1 MGKRGKVPRGKRAES
16 DRNPPAMIVQL
27 RDEPASAPPPPDVD
41 PAVVEA
47 WNAYMAADVA
57 KVLDEVDLPLLR
69 RWAHAYDQWLTTSA
83 AVKAHGPYV
92 QGSMGQPVLSPE
104 VKYLKGLEA
113 DIQKYETELGM
124 TPMARARLGLTVA
137 EVGLTVAE
145 LNEMASRR
153 RIEPGDQESDP
164 PALEAEVV
172 EISGW
177 QEA

>member
-1 MGKRGKVPRGKRAES
+1 MGKRGKPPSGKRTEK
-16 DRNPPAMIVQL
+16 DRSNPATVVQL
-27 RDEPASAPPPPDVD
+27 REEPATAPPPPDLH

-47 WNAYMAADVA
+47 WNAYMASDVA

-69 RWAHAYDQWLTTSA
+69 RWGHAYDQWLTTSA
-83 AVKAHGPYV
+83 AVKEHGPYV

-104 VKYLKGLEA
+104 VKYLKGLES

-137 EVGLTVAE
+137 EGQLTAAQ
-145 LNEMASRR
+145 LNDMAANRR
-153 RIEPGDQESDP
+153 ALDQESDR

-172 EISGW
+172 EIEGW
-177 QEA
+177 QQA